1 MGTEAE
7 NIHRRAAGRL
17 AEDRNIVRIAVEALD
32 IRAYPFQ
39 GKGLIPETL
48 VTTADVVSR
57 RPEAQIPHP
66 VLDSHH
72 YHVFLTLKLP
82 IFRLWTERL
91 PPVPT
96 VSKKDVPII
105 GKYSDLPD

>member
-72 YHVFLTLKLP
+72 YHVFLTLKL
-82 IFRLWTERL
+82 R
-91 PPVPT
+91 
-96 VSKKDVPII
+96 
-105 GKYSDLPD
+105 YSDYGQRDFPLSPLSPKRTYQ